1 MKAGSSS
8 MLWTLVIVAII
19 AVPQASQT
27 ITQEANVTRLE
38 GLQEAASNSE
48 SPVNIVSKTDS
59 TSSNMTVT
67 SHDEEKTVR
76 TTHDRKVTVQETP
89 DYRVKT
95 VETPGK
101 VKTVLNSSEGLLIE
115 INSSQQD
122 RTEVHGPEG
131 ELVEKTVNGERVMEF
146 DGTDLEALKDRKEE
160 LNEILSEETVIA
172 EVSSRESD
180 GPSLDLYVQPDTSVE
195 NGEYLRIRNTGDENI
210 SLNDWRVEDEAG
222 TGYTFEDGRIDAG
235 ESIRLYTDYGDAEF
249 NWDRGLAVW
258 SMNGDTAYIYDED
271 GELVAEES
279 YE

>member
-1 MKAGSSS
+1 
-8 MLWTLVIVAII
+8 MLWALVIVAVI

-27 ITQEANVTRLE
+27 ITQEANVTNLE
-38 GLQEAASNSE
+38 GLQETASNSE
-48 SPVNIVSKTDS
+48 SPVNIVSETDS

-67 SHDEEKTVR
+67 SHDEKKTIR

-101 VKTVLNSSEGLLIE
+101 IKTVLNSSEGLLIE
-115 INSSQQD
+115 INSSRQD

-146 DGTDLEALKDRKEE
+146 DGTNLQALRERKEE
-160 LNEILSEETVIA
+160 LEEVLSERSIA
-172 EVSSRESD
+172 KASSSESS

-195 NGEYLRIRNTGDENI
+195 NGEYLRMRNTGHENI
-210 SLNDWRVEDEAG
+210 SLQDWRVEDEAG
-222 TGYTFEDGRIDAG
+222 TSYTFEDGRIDTG
-235 ESIRLYTDYGDAEF
+235 ESIRLYTEYSDAEF

-258 SMNGDTAYIYDED
+258 SMNGDTAYIYDEN